1 MNTLLR
7 NNRSNASD
15 PIVVQRRCCV
25 CGLCFDLCAVL
36 EGHQNVVL
44 AENGDVVHH
53 RQPVGIPELRRQ
65 ITVSQFVQVGFDLV
79 LASFSLSNQVGNFGL
94 SALGL
99 IELDDQR
106 IVVFWGYSV
115 WSRITWAFSLM

>member
-1 MNTLLR
+1 M
-7 NNRSNASD
+7 
-15 PIVVQRRCCV
+15 
-25 CGLCFDLCAVL
+25 GLCFDFSAVF
-36 EGHQNVVL
+36 ESHADVL
-44 AENGDVVHH
+44 FAVYGYVINH
-53 RQPVGIPELRRQ
+53 RQPVGIPELRQR

-79 LASFSLSNQVGNFGL
+79 LASFSLGNQVGNFGL

-106 IVVFWGYSV
+106 IVVFGGYSV